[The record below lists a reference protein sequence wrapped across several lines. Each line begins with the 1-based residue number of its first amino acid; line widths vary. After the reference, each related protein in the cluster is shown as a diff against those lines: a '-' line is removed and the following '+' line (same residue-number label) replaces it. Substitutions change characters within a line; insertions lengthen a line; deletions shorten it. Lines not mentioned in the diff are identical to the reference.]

1 MNPMTETVT
10 SVLDSQGVGASSAFG
25 IANNSH
31 MFNILS
37 SGLYSD
43 KIGAV
48 IREVSCNAMDAHVE
62 FGTPERP
69 IQVKLPSALDKTFY
83 VKDWGPGLDDAQVRQ
98 LYIIYGLSTKQLSE
112 DQTGGFGLGCKSPFA
127 YTLFDP
133 ENPDGFTVV
142 AVKNGIKQVYVMHL
156 NDAGEPAVSSLGG
169 PMPAD
174 PDWPHGVMV
183 SFPVQER
190 DFAEFQAK
198 AHEIFQWFKVKPE
211 VIGLE
216 TPIKTPEFRF
226 KDSEFFKFG
235 AGRDEHVPGNYHASP
250 AVVMANVRYPIQVD
264 RLGNLSAPARALVK
278 EGIHFFLPNGE
289 VKMTPSRE
297 ALQYFD
303 KTRKNILARLE
314 EATREMA
321 ERVRADVMTPEP
333 SRLAWLRKVHAYA
346 STLPFHIRSYLPD
359 FLEAAG
365 VSKDEVD
372 MVRSTLRETLLP
384 LPHWVG
390 DGIEGRVERYQRDEQ
405 GDIKK
410 DAAGHFLLATDQEN
424 RGCRVWRYSLDG
436 LKIRKKEVIA
446 GLVAVTR
453 DKSERVTVPVLGGFH
468 VVFADGPHADLKA
481 RGKLYELGAGGQVLL
496 VTPCRG
502 VHARYAREHAEDLCG
517 LKGIDG
523 LPCDPSSALAIPAQ
537 VLSERELRKAR
548 KLMSAAELMADEEVK
563 FVPAL
568 GGDEI
573 TTTLGEL
580 DDEADKFYVVSRGQN
595 YTNVRRD
602 EVVLKL
608 RHKYGNHTST
618 LLALQRLLTRCG
630 IPFSGMVVLSAESAA
645 RRLRL
650 DEQGYRPLLTFAM
663 AEINRRLPE
672 FVEGVDLTPVVPDLK
687 VATNASRFEMMG
699 LLTHHLLLRTPAWE
713 MLEPELIGHPL
724 HGALVELALKSG
736 LGASEDPAV
745 VELRANLSQLRR
757 IENNG
762 LRSVALERATPE
774 YTVNAAFRQAYPSVG
789 MLDFDEI
796 KKAFSSAPEK
806 AVKLLATVLQMDR
819 LQEKAPAQAQP
830 PLALAA

>member
-10 SVLDSQGVGASSAFG
+10 SVLNSQGVGASSAFG

-43 KIGAV
+43 KIGAT

-62 FGTPERP
+62 IGTPERP

-83 VKDWGPGLDDAQVRQ
+83 VKDWGPGLSDDQVRQ
-98 LYIIYGLSTKQLSE
+98 LYIIYGLSTKQLSD

-133 ENPDGFTVV
+133 EHPGGFTVV
-142 AVKNGIKQVYVMHL
+142 AVKNGIKQAYVMHL
-156 NDAGEPAVSSLGG
+156 NDAGEPAVSSLGE

-183 SFPVQER
+183 SFPVQQR

-211 VIGLE
+211 VLGLE

-226 KDSEFFKFG
+226 NDSEFFKFG
-235 AGRDEHVPGNYHASP
+235 AGAAQNVPGNYHASP

-264 RLGNLSAPARALVK
+264 RLGKLSGPAQALVR

-303 KTRKNILARLE
+303 KTRRNILARLE
-314 EATREMA
+314 QATREMA

-346 STLPFHIRSYLPD
+346 STLPFHIRSSLPD
-359 FLEAAG
+359 FLAEAG
-365 VSKDEVD
+365 VSTDEVD
-372 MVRSTLRETLLP
+372 MVRSTLRETFLLLP
-384 LPHWVG
+384 NWVG
-390 DGIEGRVERYQRDEQ
+390 HGIEGRVERFQRDER

-424 RGCRVWRYSLDG
+424 RGCRVWRYVFEG
-436 LKIRKKEVIA
+436 LKIKKKEVIA
-446 GLVAVTR
+446 GTVAVTR
-453 DKSERVTVPVLGGFH
+453 DKTERVTVPVLGSFH
-468 VVFADGPHADLKA
+468 VVFADGPHADMKA
-481 RGKLYELGAGGQVLL
+481 RGKLYELGHGSQVLL

-502 VHARYAREHAEDLCG
+502 VPGRYAREHAEDLCG

-523 LPCDPSSALAIPAQ
+523 LPCDPSSALSIPAQ
-537 VLSERELRKAR
+537 VMSERELRKAR
-548 KLMSAAELMADEEVK
+548 KLMTAAELMADEEVK
-563 FVPAL
+563 FMPAL

-580 DDEADKFYVVSRGQN
+580 DDEADKFYVVERGKY
-595 YTNVRRD
+595 YTNVGRN
-602 EVVLKL
+602 EVVMRL
-608 RHKYGNHTST
+608 RTKYSSHTSV
-618 LLALQRLLTRCG
+618 LLALQKMLSRCG
-630 IPFSGMVVLSAESAA
+630 IPFSGMVVLPAESTA

-663 AEINRRLPE
+663 AEINKRLPE
-672 FVEGVDLTPVVPDLK
+672 FVEGVDLSPVVPDLK
-687 VATNASRFEMMG
+687 VPSNADRFEMMG
-699 LLTHHLLLRTPAWE
+699 LLAHHLLLRSAAWE
-713 MLEPELIGHPL
+713 LLEPELIGHPL

-736 LGASEDPAV
+736 ASASEDPAV
-745 VELRANLSQLRR
+745 AELRASLYKLRS
-757 IENNG
+757 IENNC
-762 LRSVALERATPE
+762 LRQVALERTQPE
-774 YTVNAAFRQAYPSVG
+774 YAVVAAFRQAYPTVQ
-789 MLDFDEI
+789 MLDFDSM
-796 KKAFSSAPEK
+796 KKAFNERPEK
-806 AVKLLATVLQMDR
+806 AVTLLTTALQLDH
-819 LQEKAPAQAQP
+819 LQEEASGQTQP